1 MTIPEKPKIRGVEVF
16 PVQLPQGIAIGLR
29 DPQHLTDSVLT
40 VNRETLLL
48 LSLLDGTRTI
58 SEIQADYVR
67 LTGSLIYKEKIEELV
82 KTLQEHYFLEDA
94 HFQEHRAQIVKGF
107 QELKVRP
114 YFHAGAYPT
123 EPDALRKFM
132 QSIFTSIPAHSSSER
147 PVAIIAPHIDYIRGK
162 TAYAACVR
170 AIESYSYPLFI
181 ILGTSHYASGETPYI
196 LTEKDFE
203 TPLGVVKTDAG
214 RVRQLARSLPF
225 SPFDEEFAHRAEHSI
240 EFQTTLLKALFPLRD
255 FRILPVLCCP
265 LEKFSNG
272 QSPLSH
278 TFIRSFIQNLKAAL
292 REVKQALLIASVD
305 FSHVG
310 PKFGD
315 TQPVH
320 PAHLKVLERY
330 DKDILQLALKG
341 DSEGF
346 YQQIIRNNNRTN
358 IDAVSPVYT
367 LLSALDGVSQG
378 TLLHYEQAYEPETA
392 SVVSFAAASF
402 SLPASTP

>member
-16 PVQLPQGIAIGLR
+16 PVELPQGIAIGLR
-29 DPQHLTDSVLT
+29 DPQYLTDSILT

-58 SEIQADYVR
+58 PEIQTDYVR

-82 KTLQEHYFLEDA
+82 NTLQEHFFLEGT
-94 HFQEHRAQIVKGF
+94 HFQEHRDQVVKSF
-107 QELKVRP
+107 QQSKVRS

-123 EPDALRKFM
+123 EPEALRKFM
-132 QSIFTSIPAHSSSER
+132 QTIFTAAPANSSSER
-147 PVAIIAPHIDYIRGK
+147 PAAIIAPHIDYIRGK

-225 SPFDEEFAHRAEHSI
+225 SPFEEEFAHRAEHSI

-265 LEKFSNG
+265 LEKFSNAQG
-272 QSPLSH
+272 PLSH
-278 TFIRSFIQNLKAAL
+278 PFIHSFIQNLKEVL
-292 REVKQALLIASVD
+292 REEKQALLIASVD

-315 TQPVH
+315 SQPVR
-320 PAHLKVLERY
+320 PAQLKAMERY

-346 YQQIIRNNNRTN
+346 YRQIIRDKNRTN
-358 IDAVSPVYT
+358 IDALSPVFT
-367 LLSALDGVSQG
+367 MLSALGGVCQG
-378 TLLHYEQAYEPETA
+378 TLLHYEQAYDPATA
-392 SVVSFAAASF
+392 SVVSFASASF
-402 SLPASTP
+402 TLSKPLV